1 MQIENLLRA
10 NIKNL
15 KPYSSARSEF
25 SGTASVFLD
34 ANENGHDLFGE
45 ALNRYPDPL
54 QKAVK
59 QQIAKLKGVPVE
71 SIFLGN
77 GSDEAIDLLFRIFC
91 EPGVDEAITCP
102 PTYGMYRVQ
111 ADIHGT
117 PIRQVLLSEDFQL
130 RPKAVLNEIGSPLG
144 VKGGVKGKLLFLCSP
159 NNPTGNLLDPAA
171 IEFLLRNFSGI
182 VVVDEAYIDF
192 AEGTKSWS
200 QRLADFPNLVVLQT
214 LSKAWALAGAR
225 LGMAFAS
232 PEIIHYMNAVKYP
245 YNVGLP
251 TQRAVLSALESGL
264 DGTVAA
270 IIAERKRLTAA
281 LAELD
286 FVERIYPSDA
296 NFLLVKIKGNTL
308 IFNYLKQNGLVVRD
322 RSREPLCEG
331 CLRITVGTQTENNR
345 LLDLLAAFNPSLI
358 QSFNP
363 S

>member
-1 MQIENLLRA
+1 MQNLIRK
-10 NIKNL
+10 NIQNL

-54 QKAVK
+54 QLAVK
-59 QQIAKLKGVPVE
+59 QRIAKLKGVPIE

-91 EPGVDEAITCP
+91 EPCVDEAITCP

-117 PIRQVLLSEDFQL
+117 PIRPVLLDENFQL
-130 RPKAVLNEIGSPLG
+130 RAEAVLETVSP
-144 VKGGVKGKLLFLCSP
+144 KSKILFLCSP

-171 IEFLLRNFSGI
+171 VEFLLRNFSGI
-182 VVVDEAYIDF
+182 VVVDEAYVDF
-192 AEGTKSWS
+192 AESGKSWS
-200 QRLADFPNLVVLQT
+200 QRLAEFPNLVVLQT

-225 LGMAFAS
+225 LGIAFAS
-232 PEIIHYMNAVKYP
+232 PEIIHYLNAVKYP

-251 TQRAVLSALESGL
+251 TQRAVLSALETGL

-270 IIAERKRLTAA
+270 IIAERKRLETA
-281 LAELD
+281 LARLD

-296 NFLLVKIKGNTL
+296 NFLLVKMQDSAL
-308 IFNYLKQNGLVVRD
+308 IFNYLKHNGVVVRD
-322 RSREPLCEG
+322 RTREPLCEG
-331 CLRITVGTQTENNR
+331 CLRITVGTQPENDR
-345 LLDLLAAFNPSLI
+345 LLELLNTFNPPHL

>member
-1 MQIENLLRA
+1 MQNLIRKNILNLR
-10 NIKNL
+10 
-15 KPYSSARSEF
+15 PYSSARSEF

-54 QKAVK
+54 QLAVK
-59 QQIAKLKGVPVE
+59 QRIAKLKGVPIE

-91 EPGVDEAITCP
+91 EPGVDEAIICP

-117 PIRQVLLSEDFQL
+117 PIREVLLDENFHL
-130 RPKAVLNEIGSPLG
+130 RPESILEAASSSC
-144 VKGGVKGKLLFLCSP
+144 KLLFLCSP
-159 NNPTGNLLDPAA
+159 NNPTGNLLDPYS
-171 IEFLLRNFSGI
+171 IELLLENFKGI

-192 AEGTKSWS
+192 AEGATSWAH
-200 QRLADFPNLVVLQT
+200 RLDEYPNLVVLQT

-232 PEIIHYMNAVKYP
+232 PEIIHYMNVVKYP

-251 TQRAVLSALESGL
+251 TQRAVLSALETGL
-264 DGTVAA
+264 GDTVP
-270 IIAERKRLTAA
+270 ITIVERMRLTEA
-281 LAELD
+281 LSELD
-286 FVERIYPSDA
+286 FVVQVYPSDA
-296 NFLLVKIKGNTL
+296 NFLLVKMRDSSL
-308 IFNYLKQNGLVVRD
+308 IFNYLKQNGVVVRD

-331 CLRITVGTQTENNR
+331 CLRITVGTALENNKLLR
-345 LLDLLAAFNPSLI
+345 LLGAFRIDQLC
-358 QSFNP
+358 
-363 S
+363 

>member
-1 MQIENLLRA
+1 MQIQNLIRE

-15 KPYSSARSEF
+15 RPYSSARSEF

-54 QKAVK
+54 QLAVK
-59 QQIAKLKGVPVE
+59 QGIAKLKGVPVE

-91 EPGVDEAITCP
+91 EPGVDEVITCP

-117 PIRQVLLSEDFQL
+117 PIRPVLLDENFQL
-130 RPKAVLNEIGSPLG
+130 RPQAVIDKIGSPLG
-144 VKGGVKGKLLFLCSP
+144 VRGGVRGKILFLCSP

-171 IEFLLRNFSGI
+171 IELLLRKFSGI

-192 AEGTKSWS
+192 AEGATSWS
-200 QRLADFPNLVVLQT
+200 QRLSEFPNLVVLQT

-232 PEIIHYMNAVKYP
+232 PEIIHYLNAVKYP

-251 TQRAVLSALESGL
+251 TQRAVLRSLETGL

-270 IIAERKRLTAA
+270 IVAERKRLETE
-281 LAELD
+281 LSKLD

-296 NFLLVKIKGNTL
+296 NFLLVKMKDSTL
-308 IFNYLKQNGLVVRD
+308 IFNYLKQNGVVVRD

-331 CLRITVGTQTENNR
+331 CLRVTVGTEIENQKLIE
-345 LLDLLAAFNPSLI
+345 LLHKYRVVRER
-358 QSFNP
+358 QHC
-363 S
+363 